1 MSEARKKVT
10 MPGLAAMKTN
20 GYPISMLTAYDASF
34 ARRIDNAGVDCILV
48 GDSLGNVIQ
57 GRDSTLP
64 VTIDHMVYH
73 VEAVRRGLEQ
83 ALLLADMP
91 FLSYHDRPTAME
103 SAGRLMRAGA
113 EMVKLEGGVAV
124 VPVVADLVAHGIPVC
139 GHLGLT
145 PQHVHQLGGYRVQGR
160 DEALASLLRED
171 ALALEAAGAGLL
183 VLECVPA
190 ELAAAVARSLKIP
203 VIGIGAGLDV
213 DGQVLVLY
221 DVLGISLG
229 RRPKFVRDFL
239 AGSDSI
245 DAALAAFV
253 AAVQERTF
261 PGPEH
266 SYT

>member
-1 MSEARKKVT
+1 MSEARDKVT
-10 MPGLAAMKTN
+10 LPALASMKKK
-20 GYPISMLTAYDASF
+20 GRPISMLTAYDASL
-34 ARRIDNAGVDCILV
+34 ASRIDKAGVDCVLV

-64 VTIDHMVYH
+64 VTMDHMIYH
-73 VEAVRRGLEQ
+73 VEAVRRGIEQ
-83 ALLLADMP
+83 AMLLADMP
-91 FLSYHDRPTAME
+91 FLSYHDRSTAMGN
-103 SAGRLMRAGA
+103 AGRLMRAGA
-113 EMVKLEGGVAV
+113 EMVKLEGGAAI
-124 VPVVADLVAHGIPVC
+124 VPLVAELVAQGIPVC

-160 DEALASLLRED
+160 DEEPARVLRED

-190 ELAAAVARSLKIP
+190 ELAAAVTRSLQIP
-203 VIGIGAGLDV
+203 VIGIGAGPSV

-221 DVLGISLG
+221 DVLGISVG

-253 AAVQERTF
+253 AAVKEGTF